1 MKHFR
6 ISLPALLMIFFLFHV
21 SCTKKGA
28 SPAPDGPE
36 KPTAPVTPPNPASPT
51 TPTNPRT
58 PTNPTNP
65 TKKVLTP
72 QGITTDNLNVEFKY
86 SVTGNRLTEIR
97 QSNGTREMILYHDN
111 GFPKEYQRLLK
122 DELIY
127 HVYYVTNAD
136 GLVIKAIQYAVASGG
151 KAKTLFGNYQISYG
165 DHLEIKT
172 IEWYDF
178 TNMLTSSREHKYND
192 DLQLISSQSAVKTS
206 TLQSFQYDGSEGIF
220 KHVPH
225 AQLIAI
231 EHPAFYM
238 LNQKLNLQSIKH
250 DNHAT
255 EDLRFEMQYNVDGY
269 PSAITQIN
277 AANNQKTFKIT
288 YR

>member
-6 ISLPALLMIFFLFHV
+6 ISLPALLIVFFLFHV
-21 SCTKKGA
+21 SCKKRGA

-36 KPTAPVTPPNPASPT
+36 KPTTPVTPPNPASPT
-51 TPTNPRT
+51 TPTNP
-58 PTNPTNP
+58 

-72 QGITTDNLNVEFKY
+72 QSISTENLKVEFKY
-86 SVTGNRLTEIR
+86 SATGNRITEIQ

-111 GFPKEYQRLLK
+111 GFPKEYQRFFK

-127 HVYYVTNAD
+127 HVYYVTNSD

-151 KAKTLFGNYQISYG
+151 KAKTLLGNYQISYG
-165 DHLEIKT
+165 DHMEIKT
-172 IEWYDF
+172 IDWYDF
-178 TNMLTSSREHKYND
+178 TNMLTSSRQNTYNN
-192 DLQLISSQSAVKTS
+192 DLQLISSQSTIKAS
-206 TLQSFQYDGSEGIF
+206 TLQSFQYDGSDGIF

-225 AQLIAI
+225 GQLIAI
-231 EHPAFYM
+231 EHSAFYM
-238 LNQKLNLQSIKH
+238 LNQKSNLQSIKH

-255 EDLRFEMQYNVDGY
+255 DDLRFEIQHNVDGY